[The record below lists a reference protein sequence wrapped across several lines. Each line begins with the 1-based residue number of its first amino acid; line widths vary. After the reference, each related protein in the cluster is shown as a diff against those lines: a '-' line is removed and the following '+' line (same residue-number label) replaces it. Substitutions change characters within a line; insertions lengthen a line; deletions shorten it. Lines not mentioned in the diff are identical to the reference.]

1 MPYNFIEID
10 KNEQRCDYVRILQ
23 MKQDKPV
30 RHTLDCASA
39 ITSYLTLHQIHRN
52 RFGLASEIHQNITQ
66 LIFTIMRHRSQHSF
80 PLNGINSFISA
91 LPFQFLF
98 LVKWNDIF
106 QRLSS
111 KKCKWL
117 SLKIDFFFFHH
128 SRALFLCCAI
138 CTFLWLWCGTQALPN
153 GFNNVPW
160 SDDAN
165 DLMNF
170 ECERAL
176 FNIWLGHFLLSWF
189 TLIIIDCFDLEK
201 KLRGKNG
208 LWF

>member
-80 PLNGINSFISA
+80 PLNRINSFISA

-117 SLKIDFFFFHH
+117 SLKIDFFFFITAA
-128 SRALFLCCAI
+128 RYFYVVLFAHFFGCDVEHKRYQMVSTMSHEVMMLMILWILNANVPYLIFDLAIFCCRDS
-138 CTFLWLWCGTQALPN
+138 LWL
-153 GFNNVPW
+153 
-160 SDDAN
+160 
-165 DLMNF
+165 
-170 ECERAL
+170 
-176 FNIWLGHFLLSWF
+176 
-189 TLIIIDCFDLEK
+189 
-201 KLRGKNG
+201 
-208 LWF
+208 